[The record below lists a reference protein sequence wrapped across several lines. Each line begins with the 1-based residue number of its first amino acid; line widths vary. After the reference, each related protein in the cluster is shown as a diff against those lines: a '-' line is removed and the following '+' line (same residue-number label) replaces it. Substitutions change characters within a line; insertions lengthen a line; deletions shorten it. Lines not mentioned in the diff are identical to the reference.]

1 MEKHRPCP
9 PSWHCSR
16 VIDSLGSGEHRRQ
29 RVLLSYELRSCVA
42 DGHDNGESA
51 VEDGSDPRDEV
62 EDARCECY
70 GMSGLHHAGVHRH
83 GAASLLVGMGV
94 RAVCRG
100 CRPVAEETVK
110 NGGDWDAALAA
121 DMAVCRWFNGFGRS
135 TTRCSRPTSSSTS
148 LRGS

>member
-9 PSWHCSR
+9 PSWRCSR

-29 RVLLSYELRSCVA
+29 RILLSYELRSCVA

-62 EDARCECY
+62 EDARCECG
-70 GMSGLHHAGVHRH
+70 GMSDSTTPAYIGTVLRRLSWEWVCGLCAE
-83 GAASLLVGMGV
+83 AI
-94 RAVCRG
+94 
-100 CRPVAEETVK
+100 AEETVK
-110 NGGDWDAALAA
+110 NGGDRDAALAA
-121 DMAVCRWFNGFGRS
+121 DMAVCQWFNGFGRS

-148 LRGS
+148 